1 MKTYTLDGPDTFEQ
15 RLDEQLGHLAHDVS
29 LSIGSN
35 LVALILGGG
44 YGRGEGAI
52 WFDDQE
58 GAKPYNDLDLF
69 LIVNEPSQVEPQAL
83 KHISHQYEKELEID
97 VDFSRPVSLK
107 QLRTMPPTLMWHDL
121 AGGHRVLY
129 GPEDILSANLPT
141 NVLDPPTKTEALRL
155 MLNRGAGLLWTMR
168 VAAGIESAP
177 DPHFVK
183 RNYYKTA
190 LAAGDAVLIA
200 LGAHQVAYTG
210 RDLNYADLETKRTD
224 IAALGLGQ
232 LYAEALQF
240 RFSPHKF
247 IERKIDFGSLTQI
260 ARHWERT
267 FLWLERERTDRPFPD
282 VESYSRWRKIR
293 EPRNHHGKELL
304 KNFARNLSVNR
315 FSWRHPREWLY
326 RQLPPL
332 VCRAKPE
339 DLDWQAQSD
348 RVLEIWRNY
357 N

>member
-15 RLDEQLGHLAHDVS
+15 RLDEQLCHLAHDVS

-52 WFDDQE
+52 WVDNE

-69 LIVNEPSQVEPQAL
+69 LIVKEPSQVEHQAL
-83 KHISHQYEKELEID
+83 QHISHHYEKELEID
-97 VDFSRPVSLK
+97 VDFSRPVSIK
-107 QLRTMPPTLMWHDL
+107 QLKTMPPTLMWHDL

-129 GPEDILSANLPT
+129 GPDDILTVNLPT
-141 NVLDPPTKTEALRL
+141 AVLEHPTKTEALRL

-168 VAAGIESAP
+168 VATGIEPAP

-190 LAAGDAVLIA
+190 LASGDAVLISV
-200 LGAHQVAYTG
+200 GAHQVAYTG
-210 RDLNYADLETKRTD
+210 RDMNYADWEAKRTD

-232 LYAEALQF
+232 LYAEALRF

-260 ARHWERT
+260 ARYWERT
-267 FLWLERERTDRPFPD
+267 LLWLERERTGRPL
-282 VESYSRWRKIR
+282 YGYRK
-293 EPRNHHGKELL
+293 L
-304 KNFARNLSVNR
+304 FAL
-315 FSWRHPREWLY
+315 
-326 RQLPPL
+326 
-332 VCRAKPE
+332 A
-339 DLDWQAQSD
+339 
-348 RVLEIWRNY
+348 
-357 N
+357 